1 MNILVYCGARLGN
14 DPLLQTTAE
23 RVGHAIVD
31 RGWNLIYGGGGVGL
45 MGILARTVIQRGGH
59 VTGIIPTFL
68 NTAEVALDECSTLIE
83 VETMHERKQLMIEM
97 ADCIVAIP
105 GGFGTLDELFEALT
119 WRQLGLHAC
128 PVGLLNVDGFYDSLV
143 ALRNDLHRRAFL
155 DDTVASFLTVDNGI
169 ESLFDALQ
177 REHESNGVPKPTQ
190 LDRS

>member
-97 ADCIVAIP
+97 ADCIVALP

-128 PVGLLNVDGFYDSLV
+128 PVGLLNVDGYYDSLV

-155 DDTVASFLTVDNGI
+155 DDTVASFLTVDDSI
-169 ESLFDALQ
+169 ESLFDALK
-177 REHESNGVPKPTQ
+177 REHEANGVPKPTQ

>member
-31 RGWNLIYGGGGVGL
+31 RGWNLIYGGGGLGL

-97 ADCIVAIP
+97 ADCIVALP

-155 DDTVASFLTVDNGI
+155 DDTVASFLTVDDSI
-169 ESLFDALQ
+169 ESLFDALK
-177 REHESNGVPKPTQ
+177 REHEANGVPKPTQ

>member
-97 ADCIVAIP
+97 ADCIVALP

-155 DDTVASFLTVDNGI
+155 DDTVASFLTVDDSI
-169 ESLFDALQ
+169 ESLFDALK
-177 REHESNGVPKPTQ
+177 REHEANGVPKPTQ
-190 LDRS
+190 LERS

>member
-1 MNILVYCGARLGN
+1 MNILIYCGARLGN
-14 DPLLQTTAE
+14 DPLLQTTVE
-23 RVGHAIVD
+23 RVGQAIVD
-31 RGWNLIYGGGGVGL
+31 RGWNLVYGGGGVGL

-97 ADCIVAIP
+97 ADCIVALP

-128 PVGLLNVDGFYDSLV
+128 PVGLLNADGFYDHLI
-143 ALRNDLHRRAFL
+143 ALRDEFQRRSFI
-155 DDTVASFLTVDNGI
+155 DDNVASMLTVSDSI

-177 REHESNGVPKPTQ
+177 REHEANGVPKPTQ

>member
-1 MNILVYCGARLGN
+1 MNILIYCGARLGN
-14 DPLLQTTAE
+14 DPLLQTTVE
-23 RVGHAIVD
+23 RVGQAIVD
-31 RGWNLIYGGGGVGL
+31 RGWNLVYGGGGVGL

-83 VETMHERKQLMIEM
+83 VETMHERKRLMIEM
-97 ADCIVAIP
+97 ADCIVALP

-128 PVGLLNVDGFYDSLV
+128 PVGLLNADGFYDHLI
-143 ALRNDLHRRAFL
+143 ALRDEFQRRSFI
-155 DDTVASFLTVDNGI
+155 DDNVASMLTVSDSI

-190 LDRS
+190 LERS

>member
-1 MNILVYCGARLGN
+1 MNILIYCGARLGN
-14 DPLLQTTAE
+14 DPLLQTTVE
-23 RVGHAIVD
+23 RVGQAIVD
-31 RGWNLIYGGGGVGL
+31 RGWNLVYGGGGVGL

-97 ADCIVAIP
+97 ADCIVALP

-128 PVGLLNVDGFYDSLV
+128 PVGLLNADGFYDHLI
-143 ALRNDLHRRAFL
+143 ALRDEFQRRSFI
-155 DDTVASFLTVDNGI
+155 DDNVASMLTVDDSI
-169 ESLFDALQ
+169 ESLFDAMQ
-177 REHESNGVPKPTQ
+177 REHEANGVPKPTQ

>member
-45 MGILARTVIQRGGH
+45 MGILARTVIQRDGH

-97 ADCIVAIP
+97 ADCIVALP

-155 DDTVASFLTVDNGI
+155 DDTVASFLTVDDSI
-169 ESLFDALQ
+169 ESPFDALQ
-177 REHESNGVPKPTQ
+177 REHEANGVPKPTQ
-190 LDRS
+190 LERS

>member
-68 NTAEVALDECSTLIE
+68 NTAEVALNECSTLIE

-155 DDTVASFLTVDNGI
+155 DDTVASFLTVDDSI

>member
-97 ADCIVAIP
+97 ADCIVALP

-128 PVGLLNVDGFYDSLV
+128 PVGLLNIDGFYDSLV

-155 DDTVASFLTVDNGI
+155 DDTVASFLTVDDSI
-169 ESLFDALQ
+169 ESLFDALK
-177 REHESNGVPKPTQ
+177 REHEANGVPKPTQ
-190 LDRS
+190 LERS

>member
-45 MGILARTVIQRGGH
+45 MGILARTVIQRDGH

-97 ADCIVAIP
+97 ADCIVALP

>member
-14 DPLLQTTAE
+14 DPQLHSTAE

-68 NTAEVALDECSTLIE
+68 NTAEVALQECSTLIE

-97 ADCIVAIP
+97 ADCIVALP

-128 PVGLLNVDGFYDSLV
+128 PVGLLNVDGYYDSLV

-155 DDTVASFLTVDNGI
+155 DDTVASFLTVDDSI
-169 ESLFDALQ
+169 DSLFDALQ
-177 REHESNGVPKPTQ
+177 RECESNGVPKPTQ

>member
-1 MNILVYCGARLGN
+1 MNILIYCGARLGN
-14 DPLLQTTAE
+14 DPLLQTTVE
-23 RVGHAIVD
+23 RVGQAIVD
-31 RGWNLIYGGGGVGL
+31 RGWNLVYGGGGVGL

-83 VETMHERKQLMIEM
+83 VETMHERKRLMIEM
-97 ADCIVAIP
+97 ADCIVALP

-128 PVGLLNVDGFYDSLV
+128 PVGLLNADGFYDHLI
-143 ALRNDLHRRAFL
+143 ALRDEFQRRSFI
-155 DDTVASFLTVDNGI
+155 DDNVASMLTVSDSI

-177 REHESNGVPKPTQ
+177 REHEANGVPKPTQ

>member
-1 MNILVYCGARLGN
+1 MNILIYCGARLGN
-14 DPLLQTTAE
+14 DPLLQTTVE
-23 RVGHAIVD
+23 RVGQAIVD
-31 RGWNLIYGGGGVGL
+31 RGWNLVYGGGGVGL

-97 ADCIVAIP
+97 ADCIVALP

-128 PVGLLNVDGFYDSLV
+128 PVGLLNADGFYDHLI
-143 ALRNDLHRRAFL
+143 ALRDEFQRRSFI
-155 DDTVASFLTVDNGI
+155 DDNVASMLTVSDSI

-177 REHESNGVPKPTQ
+177 REHEANGVPKPTQ
-190 LDRS
+190 LERG

>member
-45 MGILARTVIQRGGH
+45 MGILARTVIQRDGH

-83 VETMHERKQLMIEM
+83 VETMHERKRLMIEM
-97 ADCIVAIP
+97 ADCIVALP

-128 PVGLLNVDGFYDSLV
+128 PIGLLNVDGYYDSLV

-155 DDTVASFLTVDNGI
+155 DDTVASFLTVDDSI
-169 ESLFDALQ
+169 ESLFDALK

>member
-14 DPLLQTTAE
+14 DPLLQKTAE

-97 ADCIVAIP
+97 ADCIVALP

-128 PVGLLNVDGFYDSLV
+128 PVGLLNVDGYYDSLV

-155 DDTVASFLTVDNGI
+155 DDTVASFLTVDDSI
-169 ESLFDALQ
+169 ESLFDALK
-177 REHESNGVPKPTQ
+177 REHEANGVPKPTQ

>member
-1 MNILVYCGARLGN
+1 MNILIYCGARLGN
-14 DPLLQTTAE
+14 DPLLQTTVE
-23 RVGHAIVD
+23 RVGQAIVD
-31 RGWNLIYGGGGVGL
+31 RGWNLVYGGGGVGL

-83 VETMHERKQLMIEM
+83 VETMHERKRLMIEM
-97 ADCIVAIP
+97 ADCIVALP

-128 PVGLLNVDGFYDSLV
+128 PVGLLNANGFYDHLI
-143 ALRNDLHRRAFL
+143 ALRDEFQRRSFI
-155 DDTVASFLTVDNGI
+155 DDNVASMLTVSDSI

>member
-1 MNILVYCGARLGN
+1 MNILIYCGARLGN
-14 DPLLQTTAE
+14 DPLLQTTVE
-23 RVGHAIVD
+23 RVGQAIVD
-31 RGWNLIYGGGGVGL
+31 RGWNLVYGGGGVGL

-83 VETMHERKQLMIEM
+83 VETMHERKRLMIEM
-97 ADCIVAIP
+97 ADCIVALP

-128 PVGLLNVDGFYDSLV
+128 PVGLLNADGFYDHLI
-143 ALRNDLHRRAFL
+143 ALRDEFQRRSFI
-155 DDTVASFLTVDNGI
+155 DDNVASMLTVSDSI